1 MCSKKQAESGGA
13 EKQSPHRNIPENIR
27 LDLPLKCLCI
37 GLNQCWECARF
48 ALHTSQVG
56 GCLHRGEQDVRGPAV
71 CLAWAEAA
79 EGGGREREQ
88 EQEIQLSGV
97 SWLCSSF
104 CSSLWLQSFGSGS
117 KTCFA

>member
-1 MCSKKQAESGGA
+1 MCSKKQAENSGA
-13 EKQSPHRNIPENIR
+13 EKQSLHRNIPENIR

-48 ALHTSQVG
+48 ALHTGQVG